1 MTLNPDKFVFAKDT
15 VNFAG
20 FQITP
25 SSVRPCENYLQAIR
39 DFPTRKTTTDI
50 RSWFGLINQVSYAFS
65 AADRMLPFRQL
76 LKPGTP
82 FHWNQ
87 QLNDLFEE
95 SKSIIIND
103 IEAGVQIFDKTKS
116 TCLATDWSKS
126 GIGFWLSQ
134 KHCHCTSTVP
144 FCCPFGWKTTLIG
157 SRFTNKAEANYA
169 PIEGEA
175 LAVADSL
182 EKARF
187 FVLGCNDLTIAVDHK
202 PLLNVFNDRSLDK
215 IPNSRLRNL
224 KQAWP

>member
-1 MTLNPDKFVFAKDT
+1 MISRQASKFSIK
-15 VNFAG
+15 
-20 FQITP
+20 Q
-25 SSVRPCENYLQAIR
+25 
-39 DFPTRKTTTDI
+39 
-50 RSWFGLINQVSYAFS
+50 
-65 AADRMLPFRQL
+65 
-76 LKPGTP
+76 KP
-82 FHWNQ
+82 
-87 QLNDLFEE
+87 
-95 SKSIIIND
+95 
-103 IEAGVQIFDKTKS
+103 
-116 TCLATDWSKS
+116 TCLETDWSKS

-187 FVLGCNDLTIAVDHK
+187 FVLGCNDLTIAVDYK

-215 IPNSRLRNL
+215 IPNSRLRNPKERTL
-224 KQAWP
+224 WFRFNMVHIPGVKHKAADTASRYPTGPEDPESQPLPEASSVVCTSVTRHYCATWWISWCKKFPRSPWKANAINWFW